1 MAART
6 PMCFQFGL
14 QFENLFKLVCQGG
27 TVDCLL
33 YRTHVGP
40 FDATCAGR
48 RGAGETLG
56 KETTATSAVAGSER
70 DNQEWKNTYKIFNF
84 FGNNV

>member
-33 YRTHVGP
+33 YRTLVGP
-40 FDATCAGR
+40 FDATCAGKR
-48 RGAGETLG
+48 E
-56 KETTATSAVAGSER
+56 
-70 DNQEWKNTYKIFNF
+70 QENI
-84 FGNNV
+84 